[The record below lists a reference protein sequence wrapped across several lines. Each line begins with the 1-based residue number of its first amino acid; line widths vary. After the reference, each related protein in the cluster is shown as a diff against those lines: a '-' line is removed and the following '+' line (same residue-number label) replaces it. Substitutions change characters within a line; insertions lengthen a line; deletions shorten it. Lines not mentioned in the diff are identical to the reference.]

1 MTAKELR
8 NKLRSNPEYALHLA
22 VVNNP
27 GAITNALMSNQTIQG
42 EVSEQA
48 LYEILVGMYQSGDID
63 SLRYILGNVP
73 YLPGQLPVGY
83 DELLIGGQPTRR
95 SGNNVGGTQGAW
107 YENVDWNDA
116 LDTIGGILGP
126 LINPAPDA
134 PPPPNWQPTSQ
145 PAATAPGVDTNSIIV
160 YGGIGIMLIVVL
172 VVVFKLIK

>member
-1 MTAKELR
+1 MTEKELR
-8 NKLRSNPEYALHLA
+8 NKLRNNPEYALHLA

-48 LYEILVGMYQSGDID
+48 LYEILVGMYQSGDMD

-83 DELLIGGQPTRR
+83 DELLIGGRR
-95 SGNNVGGTQGAW
+95 QRNLEGNDVGGTQGAW
-107 YENVDWNDA
+107 YNDVDWNA
-116 LDTIGGILGP
+116 AFDTLTELISP
-126 LINPAPDA
+126 LVNPTEE
-134 PPPPNWQPTSQ
+134 PPTPNWQPTSQ